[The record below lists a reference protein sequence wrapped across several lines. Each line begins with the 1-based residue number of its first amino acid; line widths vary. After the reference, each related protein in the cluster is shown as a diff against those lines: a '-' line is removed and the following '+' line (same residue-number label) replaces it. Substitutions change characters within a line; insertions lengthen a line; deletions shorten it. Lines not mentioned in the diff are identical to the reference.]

1 MIKLNRFAKLT
12 VMAAAGGLLLGN
24 LAACSHGPNPNAK
37 KVLMAC
43 LAVTNIEAGKILG
56 GELTAFKL
64 SGEGSPVHICEY
76 NNANNDT
83 LGLLQIKESD
93 SKDPA
98 DDLAKDAAMQKGLFK
113 NNIVPVVIHP
123 ADGFGDGA
131 FYLDVT
137 QSPTAKSVQL
147 HIIENGYKMMAQV
160 NNPKDFATG
169 EKQATALAQ
178 QAFANIKSGA
188 AFQTL

>member
-1 MIKLNRFAKLT
+1 MIKLNLFAKLT
-12 VMAAAGGLLLGN
+12 VMTAAGGLLLGS
-24 LAACSHGPNPNAK
+24 LAACGGGPNPMAK

-43 LAVTNIEAGKILG
+43 LAVTNINAGKILG

-64 SGEGSPVHICEY
+64 SGTGSPVHICEY
-76 NNANNDT
+76 NDANNAT
-83 LGLLQIKESD
+83 LGLLQITESK

-98 DDLAKDAAMQKGLFK
+98 GDLAEDAATQKGVLK

-123 ADGFGDGA
+123 ANGFGNGA
-131 FYLDVT
+131 FYVDIT
-137 QSPTAKSVQL
+137 QSPTATSVQL
-147 HIIENGYKMMAQV
+147 RIIENGYKMMAQV

-169 EKQATALAQ
+169 EKQATALVQ
-178 QAFANIKSGA
+178 QALANIKSGA